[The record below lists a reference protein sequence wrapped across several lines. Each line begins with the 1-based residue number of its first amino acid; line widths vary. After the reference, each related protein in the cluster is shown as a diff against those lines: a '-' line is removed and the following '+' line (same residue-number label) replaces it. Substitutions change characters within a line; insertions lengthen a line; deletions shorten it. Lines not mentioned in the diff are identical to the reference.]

1 MSAVETRVAGAK
13 APLGVRTKVLYG
25 LGTVA
30 FGVKDQG
37 FSALLMLFY
46 NQVVGLPPAEVGLA
60 IMIAMIADAA
70 FDPVMGQISDDWR
83 SRWGRRHPF
92 MYAAAIPVGLTYLL
106 LWMPP
111 AWSQHAQFYYL
122 VFTAIGVRACLTVYE
137 IPSTALLAEFSDDY
151 DERTSL
157 VAYRYFFGVVG
168 GLAMNFVA
176 FTFFLKPS
184 AAQGAGQLNAA
195 GYAEYGMVAA
205 VVMVA
210 AILLSTWGTH
220 HRIPMLRVQK
230 PRETP
235 GLAQILKDMRATLF
249 HKSYLSVLAGGI
261 FAAMASG
268 VQLSLGLYFNTYV
281 WQLSADAIS
290 VLTLAAGV
298 GVLLAFI
305 IPIPISRRT
314 GKKPA
319 AIALLASATLFGATA
334 LFLRL
339 LDVFPANGSPLLIPI
354 LAVLTAVST
363 MCVIGGSILAV
374 SMIADVSEQVQ
385 LETGR
390 RAEGLLFSAASLVAK
405 AVSGLGTFVAGLVL
419 AFVSFPEHAKVGEVG
434 ADVLRKLILT
444 YLPLSTGLS
453 VAAVLCMAAYPISRS
468 GHYGNLARLAGSNRE

>member
-290 VLTLAAGV
+290 VLTLAGGRRRAARLHHSDSDLTPHRKEAGRHRPAGLGDAV
-298 GVLLAFI
+298 RRDGAVPAPSGCVSGQRQSPPDPDPRRPDRSLDNVCHRRFDPRRLDD
-305 IPIPISRRT
+305 RRRVRT
-314 GKKPA
+314 GA
-319 AIALLASATLFGATA
+319 ARDRTP
-334 LFLRL
+334 RRR
-339 LDVFPANGSPLLIPI
+339 P
-354 LAVLTAVST
+354 AVLR
-363 MCVIGGSILAV
+363 G
-374 SMIADVSEQVQ
+374 
-385 LETGR
+385 
-390 RAEGLLFSAASLVAK
+390 SLVAK